1 MDPAFLVP
9 YFHVTAPTA
18 ARIGSMPKSS
28 AMPTIIWNTRKEKT
42 KLQN

>member
-18 ARIGSMPKSS
+18 ARISSMPKSF
-28 AMPTIIWNTRKEKT
+28 AMPTIIWNIKKEKT
-42 KLQN
+42 KLQD